1 MDAKLFI
8 NLILGKIFLIVV
20 LFHGFGWVESLAKTP
35 AIRNIAAIS
44 SGQGIYAS
52 TGQSGGGINANQNQQ
67 LLSLASKLQSG
78 DLATLTSADQQS
90 LQQLAGQLSSSM

>member
-8 NLILGKIFLIVV
+8 NLVLGKIFLILV

-44 SGQGIYAS
+44 SGQGVYAS
-52 TGQSGGGINANQNQQ
+52 TGMNGDKQQQALMNLVGQMQSNGMGN
-67 LLSLASKLQSG
+67 LL
-78 DLATLTSADQQS
+78 TADPQT

>member
-8 NLILGKIFLIVV
+8 NLVLGKIFLILV

-35 AIRNIAAIS
+35 AIRNVAAIS
-44 SGQGIYAS
+44 SGQGVYAS
-52 TGQSGGGINANQNQQ
+52 TGQSGDKQHQELMN
-67 LLSLASKLQSG
+67 LASQMQASG
-78 DLATLTSADQQS
+78 MGNFFTADQQT